1 MVAGRFERGRLLGK
15 GGMGTVYEAEDTVLG
30 RPVALKF
37 LRPELAD
44 DPEMVARFQ
53 REVRAIGRLQSP
65 NVVAVHDVGSDPDA
79 GLFMVLERLE
89 GESLHDVIV
98 GRAPLSIP
106 EACGIGGQVL
116 GALRAAHAAK
126 VVHRDLKP
134 DNIFVLPDGSVKVLD
149 FGIAHLLEGQRT
161 HPGRDTTPDVG
172 ATPSSPTLT
181 RADRVLGTPL
191 YIAPELLTKQ
201 PPGPATDLY
210 SLGVVL
216 FEMVAGRPPF
226 ESLDAEELC
235 DMHLAMPP
243 PPLTSP
249 REPVPPELSKLVAA
263 MLAKSPGGRPS
274 AAQVADVLTRLGS
287 ETPAPAPS
295 SPTRWLLLGGAALAL
310 VVVGVVGWTAFRS
323 EPPNAH
329 RIAPPPAE
337 ATHAPEA
344 VPTPGAEAP
353 TTETVDEGS
362 VERLPA
368 EVTLEVA
375 ELPGGAEL
383 RWDGDVVTNPWT
395 VTEDDRPH
403 RLEVVRGGRIEAFEV
418 VPDEDRRIELPTR
431 QRTRRRRKSLP
442 AQLREW

>member
-30 RPVALKF
+30 RSVALKF

-79 GLFMVLERLE
+79 GLFMVLERLD

-98 GRAPLSIP
+98 SRGPLSIR
-106 EACGIGGQVL
+106 EACAIAGQTL
-116 GALRAAHAAK
+116 AALRAAHEAK
-126 VVHRDLKP
+126 VIHRDLKP
-134 DNIFVLPDGSVKVLD
+134 DNVFVLRDGSVKVLD
-149 FGIAHLLEGQRT
+149 FGIAHLLEGHRT
-161 HPGRDTTPDVG
+161 HPGRDTTPDLG
-172 ATPSSPTLT
+172 TTPSSPTLT

-191 YIAPELLTKQ
+191 YIAPEQLTKQ

-216 FEMVAGRPPF
+216 FEMIAGRPPF
-226 ESLDAEELC
+226 ESLDAKELC

-249 REPVPPELSKLVAA
+249 NGAVPADLVALVA
-263 MLAKSPGGRPS
+263 KMLAKSPGGRPTAS
-274 AAQVADVLTRLGS
+274 KVAEILARHASDAPPIQTPGLPVARWLVMTLGALAVLGVVAYAGMRPESPHAHLRPAMPVQ
-287 ETPAPAPS
+287 EPPPLPEPAP
-295 SPTRWLLLGGAALAL
+295 
-310 VVVGVVGWTAFRS
+310 
-323 EPPNAH
+323 EPEP
-329 RIAPPPAE
+329 
-337 ATHAPEA
+337 
-344 VPTPGAEAP
+344 
-353 TTETVDEGS
+353 DEGT
-362 VERLPA
+362 VERLPT

-375 ELPGGAEL
+375 GLPSDAEL
-383 RWDGDVVTNPWT
+383 RWDGDVVSNPWT
-395 VTEDDRPH
+395 TAEDDEAH
-403 RLEVVRGGRIEAFEV
+403 RLEVVRGGRLETFEV
-418 VPDEDRRIELPTR
+418 VPDEDRVIELPTTR
-431 QRTRRRRKSLP
+431 RRTRRRREALP